1 MRSADFASVAG
12 ACTLC
17 DMCHPVCPYAAPHV
31 HGVDFPSLMAR
42 YRARERRAGKVGF
55 FERELSRTDRNGR
68 LLGFLA
74 PLANWLSKRRNRLAR
89 LAMEAIAGIHRDAV
103 LPSFHAATFSRRAS
117 AAPPAVDGGAPAA
130 GRKAVLYATCFV
142 EYNDPGIGLAA
153 QRVLA
158 RNGVE
163 TRVVYPTCCGMPQLE
178 RGDIAQVCR
187 RARRNAAALGAWID
201 RGWDVV
207 ALVPSC
213 ALMLKTTWPLYLPDD
228 PAVARLATHTSDIAE
243 YIVDI
248 ARREGLAGGMAALDG
263 AVALHHACHA
273 RAQNIGAKSAVT
285 LRMIPDCN
293 VLLMRRCSGHGGA
306 WGVMKDNYD
315 VGMKV
320 GEAVM
325 RQTAESGRP
334 YLASECPLAGA
345 HIARGMERFVDGERP
360 PPTRACHPIELLAM
374 SYGIDL

>member
-1 MRSADFASVAG
+1 MRRHRLEGAGVPSTPGPSTTSSGASSRYATAAG
-12 ACTLC
+12 A
-17 DMCHPVCPYAAPHV
+17 
-31 HGVDFPSLMAR
+31 
-42 YRARERRAGKVGF
+42 
-55 FERELSRTDRNGR
+55 
-68 LLGFLA
+68 
-74 PLANWLSKRRNRLAR
+74 
-89 LAMEAIAGIHRDAV
+89 
-103 LPSFHAATFSRRAS
+103 AS
-117 AAPPAVDGGAPAA
+117 ASA
-130 GRKAVLYATCFV
+130 KAS
-142 EYNDPGIGLAA
+142 
-153 QRVLA
+153 
-158 RNGVE
+158 
-163 TRVVYPTCCGMPQLE
+163 
-178 RGDIAQVCR
+178 
-187 RARRNAAALGAWID
+187 RA
-201 RGWDVV
+201 
-207 ALVPSC
+207 
-213 ALMLKTTWPLYLPDD
+213 PDD

-243 YIVDI
+243 YIVGI
-248 ARREGLAGGMAALDG
+248 ARREGLAGGMTALDG

-273 RAQNIGAKSAVT
+273 RAQNIGAKSAVM